1 MNINLKFENV
11 ARRSLCKY
19 LSKLNP
25 LQFKIFYS
33 IFVHYWVS
41 YKYFFNKQNLFNLW
55 CELNRLCHEL
65 DESFPDEYDNK
76 EEIASFCKSHPYYFI
91 DKLPINIIA
100 SLFADHID
108 DRIDILTNVAKI
120 LYETDIRA
128 AYTYA
133 NKALGLNEPIDIL
146 VSQTQALIKRFS

>member
-65 DESFPDEYDNK
+65 DEGFPDEYDNK

>member
-41 YKYFFNKQNLFNLW
+41 NKYFFNKQNLFNLW

-76 EEIASFCKSHPYYFI
+76 EEIASFCESHPYYFI

-133 NKALGLNEPIDIL
+133 NKALGLNEPVDIL

>member
-1 MNINLKFENV
+1 M
-11 ARRSLCKY
+11 
-19 LSKLNP
+19 
-25 LQFKIFYS
+25 
-33 IFVHYWVS
+33 HYWVS

>member
-1 MNINLKFENV
+1 M
-11 ARRSLCKY
+11 
-19 LSKLNP
+19 
-25 LQFKIFYS
+25 
-33 IFVHYWVS
+33 S

-65 DESFPDEYDNK
+65 DEGFPDEYDNK

>member
-65 DESFPDEYDNK
+65 DEGFPDEYDNK

-146 VSQTQALIKRFS
+146 VSQTQALINRFS

>member
-1 MNINLKFENV
+1 MKFDNV

-65 DESFPDEYDNK
+65 DEGFPDEYDNK